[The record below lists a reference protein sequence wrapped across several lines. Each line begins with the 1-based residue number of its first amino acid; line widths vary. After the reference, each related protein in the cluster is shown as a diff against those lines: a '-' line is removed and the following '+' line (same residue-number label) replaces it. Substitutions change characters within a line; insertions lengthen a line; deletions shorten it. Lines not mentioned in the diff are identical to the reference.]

1 MKTYL
6 MREDWTYK
14 WDYAA
19 EVNTFQPIAS
29 YVGKRE
35 TILNIDPTRYGVFAL
50 LARQTGT
57 AQNRVVSLPAG
68 VVLPQSSLFSTYV
81 QAFGTV
87 GGVRRELTVT
97 AVDPVAGT
105 VTVAENIPNGSSV
118 DVYCVPARHSILVEL
133 RIEPPN
139 MGVRLQRTVW
149 VADVST
155 LIQRDWWKTGL
166 VFPAAYPLPED
177 WVLSLW
183 VRSALP
189 IYWRDPGTNTEIRH
203 PIVIPVEITT
213 KQGRQE
219 AVKAGLL
226 EELTR

>member
-14 WDYAA
+14 WDY
-19 EVNTFQPIAS
+19 EGNNTFQPIAA

-35 TILNIDPTRYGVFAL
+35 TVLNIDPTRFGVFAL
-50 LARQTGT
+50 LAHQSGT
-57 AQNRVVSLPAG
+57 AQNRVVSLPYGIA
-68 VVLPQSSLFSTYV
+68 LPQSSLFSAYV
-81 QAFGTV
+81 QAVGTV
-87 GGVRRELTVT
+87 GGVRRELTIT

-105 VTVAENIPNGSSV
+105 ITVAENVPNGSIV
-118 DVYCVPARHSILVEL
+118 DVYCVPAHRSILVEL

-139 MGVRLQRTVW
+139 MGVRLQRTIW

-189 IYWRDPGTNTEIRH
+189 IYWRVLGTNIEIRH
-203 PIVIPVEITT
+203 PIVIPVEVTT

-226 EELTR
+226 AELTQ